1 MQLTRPKPAR
11 PLISLVSMIDVL
23 LIMLVFFMVTS
34 TYLHLDMIPVV
45 ETADEAAPAS
55 NSATSGGGTV
65 LLSLGA
71 DGRVTL
77 SGQRLEAEALEA
89 NLRARATDEP
99 DLNVLILPSGH
110 AKTQALVSVMDA
122 VTRAGI
128 TRLRII
134 ELEAK
139 P

>member
-1 MQLTRPKPAR
+1 MNLTRPKAAK

-45 ETADEAAPAS
+45 ERSDEPVGG
-55 NSATSGGGTV
+55 ATSGGGGAT

-77 SGQRLEAEALEA
+77 SGQRLDMAGLEA
-89 NLRARATDEP
+89 ALRRRFGQNPEM
-99 DLNVLILPSGH
+99 NVLILPSGH
-110 AKTQALVSVMDA
+110 ASTQTLVSAMDA

-128 TRLRII
+128 TRLRIV
-134 ELEAK
+134 ELE
-139 P
+139 PVQ

>member
-1 MQLTRPKPAR
+1 MQLTRPKPAK

-45 ETADEAAPAS
+45 ERSDETGGAS
-55 NSATSGGGTV
+55 SGGDGRAT

-77 SGQRLEAEALEA
+77 SGQRLELRALEA
-89 NLRARATDEP
+89 ALRARHSENP
-99 DLNVLILPSGH
+99 DMNVLILPSGH
-110 AKTQALVSVMDA
+110 ATTQTLVSAMDA
-122 VTRAGI
+122 ITRAGI
-128 TRLRII
+128 TRLRIV
-134 ELEAK
+134 ELEARK
-139 P
+139 